1 MFLLPEAVPVT
12 DYSPMTVCPG
22 HCLADVR
29 GAGREPRVSQPVL
42 HQTKRLVCQFRGGGP
57 GGGPAFRRAWRGL
70 PAPTLVVQTLCQAP
84 VALEACV
91 EALAERNALAKTLPG
106 KPSVGL
112 SDNVV
117 SEFSEC
123 ALKGVA

>member
-1 MFLLPEAVPVT
+1 M
-12 DYSPMTVCPG
+12 
-22 HCLADVR
+22 
-29 GAGREPRVSQPVL
+29 L

-57 GGGPAFRRAWRGL
+57 GGGPAFRRAGREL

-112 SDNVV
+112 SGNVV

-123 ALKGVA
+123 TWEGIA